1 LLAINSVSL
10 CFALAANLALLLNM
24 ARRAS
29 FAIGQSI
36 TIAGFYMSGFM
47 LIALVAVANSHHF
60 KLGQPERHALTQ
72 AFFYAIFAAML
83 YCVIAT
89 LMVITVIG
97 AYRGHYEKQF
107 SLTSAQRTLMLQT
120 VMFMAYLLFGA
131 LVYKYIENWK
141 YPDAMFFANFTLLTI
156 GLGTPFTPQTH
167 LGRSLLFP
175 YAFGGIVSVG
185 LVIGSIRSL
194 VLDRGKKKLK
204 ARFVERKRENTLK
217 SIDEENRTIRISWI
231 HKYSFSQKGLSE
243 AQRRE
248 QEFQV
253 MRKIQDL
260 AVARGKYMSLIISA
274 TAGLLLW
281 LGGAAIFTVCERE
294 QSWTYFTALY
304 FSYTSLLTIGY
315 GDLQPT
321 SNGGKPFFVLWT
333 LLAVPTLTI
342 FISHMGDTVIKT
354 FANLTIWA
362 GSVTILPQETG
373 LRHGLRLC
381 LHHITLGALVNPRE
395 LRSDRPP
402 GLIPYS
408 SDTEHVQESV
418 DDEEA
423 IVNHAL
429 DRLQSHIQDDELAD
443 AADAQA
449 HGDRELRDAHLY
461 HYVLVRE
468 LKGVVR
474 DLQNDPDHKRYSY
487 RDWMWFLKLLG
498 QDESDPSL
506 HRAPHELHRRRSML
520 LRERAAA
527 QQRGQAQPTMEE
539 IVGSASCDA
548 RVGDVVPWS
557 WLGARSPLMSAK
569 SEPLWL
575 AERLGARLE
584 REMKML
590 RRGKRDEPLPVSLGD
605 LLKRAGEKR
614 QSSPDMEEDLER
626 VKENGL

>member
-1 LLAINSVSL
+1 M
-10 CFALAANLALLLNM
+10 ALLLNM

-36 TIAGFYMSGFM
+36 TIAGFYLSGFL
-47 LIALVAVANSHHF
+47 LIALVAIANSSHF
-60 KLGQPERHALTQ
+60 KQDGHVLTQ
-72 AFFYAIFAAML
+72 AFFYAIFAAIL
-83 YCVIAT
+83 YCIIAS
-89 LMVITVIG
+89 LMIITVLG

-120 VMFMAYLLFGA
+120 VMFMAYLLLGA
-131 LVYKYIENWK
+131 LVYKYVEKWK
-141 YPDAMFFANFTLLTI
+141 YPDAIFFANFTLLTI
-156 GLGTPFTPQTH
+156 GLGSPYTPQTH

-175 YAFGGIVSVG
+175 YAFGGIVTIG

-217 SIDEENRTIRISWI
+217 SIDDENRTIRISWI

-243 AQRRE
+243 AQRRQ
-248 QEFQV
+248 QEFEV
-253 MRKIQDL
+253 MRKIQDM
-260 AVARGKYMSLIISA
+260 AMSRGKYMSLIVSS

-281 LGGAAIFTVCERE
+281 LGGAAIFAVCERD
-294 QSWTYFTALY
+294 QNWSYFTALY

-315 GDLQPT
+315 GDLQPE

-354 FANLTIWA
+354 FADITIWA
-362 GSVTILPQETG
+362 GSITILPNEG
-373 LRHGLRLC
+373 GVRHALRLC
-381 LHHITLGALVNPRE
+381 LHRITLGALVNPRE
-395 LRSDRPP
+395 LRNDRPP
-402 GLIPYS
+402 GMLPYS
-408 SDTEHVQESV
+408 SDAERAPEEAD
-418 DDEEA
+418 DDEA
-423 IVNHAL
+423 LVAHAL
-429 DRLQSHIQDDELAD
+429 DRLQTHVQDDELAD

-449 HGDRELRDAHLY
+449 HGDPELRDAHLY

-468 LKGVVR
+468 LKSVVR
-474 DLQNDPDHKRYSY
+474 DLQHDPDHKHYSY

-498 QDESDPSL
+498 QDETDASQ
-506 HRAPHELHRRRSML
+506 HRMPAELPRR
-520 LRERAAA
+520 RAAA
-527 QQRGQAQPTMEE
+527 GRQQNHRLTADDVDGAGDGANCDGP
-539 IVGSASCDA
+539 IGSV
-548 RVGDVVPWS
+548 RRWS
-557 WLGARSPLMSAK
+557 WLGVRSPLMSAK
-569 SEPLWL
+569 SEPQWL

-605 LLKRAGEKR
+605 MLRRAREKR
-614 QSSPDMEEDLER
+614 RSSPDMEEDLER
-626 VKENGL
+626 VKENAS